1 MIKNLTKEQNM
12 QLLNG
17 MRVTKHF
24 IERYAERVLKIGKY
38 NYSAMRIKVLEDLI
52 ERMTMVEKQTFGLL
66 CSSNNLKFP
75 LGGVYRMVI
84 CNKSLVTIY

>member
-1 MIKNLTKEQNM
+1 
-12 QLLNG
+12 
-17 MRVTKHF
+17 
-24 IERYAERVLKIGKY
+24 
-38 NYSAMRIKVLEDLI
+38 MRIKVLEDLI

>member
-1 MIKNLTKEQNM
+1 MIQNLTKEQNM

-17 MRVTKHF
+17 IKVTKHF
-24 IERYAERVLKIGKY
+24 IERYAERVLKITNY
-38 NYSAMRIKVLEDLI
+38 SYSAMRIKVLEDLI
-52 ERMTMVEKQTFGLL
+52 ERMTMIEKQSFGLL

-75 LGGVYRMVI
+75 LGGIYRMVI

>member
-1 MIKNLTKEQNM
+1 MIKNLTKEQNV

-17 MRVTKHF
+17 IKVTKHF
-24 IERYAERVLKIGKY
+24 IERYAERVLKTTNY
-38 NYSAMRIKVLEDLI
+38 SYSAMRIKVLEDLI
-52 ERMTMVEKQTFGLL
+52 ERMTMIEKQSFGLL

-75 LGGVYRMVI
+75 LGGIYRMVI

>member
-1 MIKNLTKEQNM
+1 MIKNLTKEQNV

-17 MRVTKHF
+17 IKVTKHF
-24 IERYAERVLKIGKY
+24 IERYAERVLKITNY
-38 NYSAMRIKVLEDLI
+38 SYSAMRIKVLEDLI
-52 ERMTMVEKQTFGLL
+52 ERMTMIEKQSFGLL

-75 LGGVYRMVI
+75 LGGIYRMVI

>member
-1 MIKNLTKEQNM
+1 M

-17 MRVTKHF
+17 IKITKHF
-24 IERYAERVLKIGKY
+24 IERYAERVLKITNY
-38 NYSAMRIKVLEDLI
+38 SYSAMRIKVLEDLI
-52 ERMTMVEKQTFGLL
+52 ERMTMIEKQSFGLL

-75 LGGVYRMVI
+75 LGGIYRMVI

>member
-1 MIKNLTKEQNM
+1 M

-17 MRVTKHF
+17 IKVTKHF
-24 IERYAERVLKIGKY
+24 IERYAERVLKITNY
-38 NYSAMRIKVLEDLI
+38 SYSAMRIKVLEDLI
-52 ERMTMVEKQTFGLL
+52 ERMTMIEKQSFGLL

-75 LGGVYRMVI
+75 LGGIYRMVI